1 MARAGDVA
9 DGRHR
14 SANRFALDSIM
25 SRKPVIEA
33 SASRGPESEV
43 RLRPLSGAQR
53 QPQFLLDLVVHLV
66 EIQRCLTLV
75 AQHFQYLRPLFL

>member
-14 SANRFALDSIM
+14 SANRFALDAIM
-25 SRKPVIEA
+25 SRKPMIES

-66 EIQRCLTLV
+66 EIQRGLTLV

>member
-14 SANRFALDSIM
+14 SANRFALDAMM
-25 SRKPVIEA
+25 SRKPMIES

-53 QPQFLLDLVVHLV
+53 QPQFLLDRFVHLV
-66 EIQRCLTLV
+66 EIQRGLTLV